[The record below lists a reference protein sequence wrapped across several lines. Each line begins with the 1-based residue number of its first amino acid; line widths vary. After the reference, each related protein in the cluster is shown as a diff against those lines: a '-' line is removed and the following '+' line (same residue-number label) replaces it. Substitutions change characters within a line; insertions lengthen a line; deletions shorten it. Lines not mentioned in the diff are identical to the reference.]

1 MKGGECMTL
10 IDFMKEYAER
20 LEESLLEIQMGQM
33 EDQE

>member
-1 MKGGECMTL
+1 MTL